1 MRELVWLSK
10 AQMRRIKPYF
20 PLSHGIP
27 RVDDRRVVSGI
38 IYVIGN
44 RLRWRDAPARYGPH
58 STLYNR
64 FVRWNRLGVLNRI
77 FAALTIK
84 GRKPP
89 ELMID
94 ASHLKADRTASRFL
108 EKGFFPELMIGANE

>member
-10 AQMRRIKPYF
+10 AQMRRIRPHF

-27 RVDDRRVVSGI
+27 RVDDRRIISGI
-38 IYVIGN
+38 IYVIGHG
-44 RLRWRDAPARYGPH
+44 LRWREAPARYGPH

-64 FVRWNRLGVLNRI
+64 FVRWSRLGVLNRV

-89 ELMID
+89 QLMID
-94 ASHLKADRTASRFL
+94 ASHLKANRTASRLL
-108 EKGFFPELMIGANE
+108 EKGLFPGLAINASR